1 MVDGVRIDAVAGVV
15 DFATGPVAKDWAAL
29 DKAIDALERDALLKR
44 GVLGE
49 FVEAGRWVGDPTTPM
64 GRPATSLMRREP
76 GVATGGKSLK
86 DSTGTLFPQAQGRPG
101 VDPRIAAFPRQIA
114 RRMRG
119 MHFKNFDD
127 FRETFWKMVANDP
140 ALGKG
145 WRADNLARMRDGRPP
160 RAPSSE
166 AIGGGSNAVYLPLRL
181 RVRSR

>member
-1 MVDGVRIDAVAGVV
+1 MPSQCRAAGADNYRPPVRSPRGTVVDGVRIDAVAGVV

-101 VDPRIAAFPRQIA
+101 VDPRIAAFPRA
-114 RRMRG
+114 
-119 MHFKNFDD
+119 D
-127 FRETFWKMVANDP
+127 
-140 ALGKG
+140 
-145 WRADNLARMRDGRPP
+145 RA
-160 RAPSSE
+160 
-166 AIGGGSNAVYLPLRL
+166 SNAGHALQELR
-181 RVRSR
+181 